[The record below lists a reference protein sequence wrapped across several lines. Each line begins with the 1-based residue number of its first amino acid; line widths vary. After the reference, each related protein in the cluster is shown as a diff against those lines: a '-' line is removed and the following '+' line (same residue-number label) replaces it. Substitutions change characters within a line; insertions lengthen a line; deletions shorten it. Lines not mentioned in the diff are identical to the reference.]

1 MVVSRVDE
9 EISILRSWKRMS
21 GGYDAISKRV
31 NASYAET
38 GDIRETM
45 RELRLPFDVVWE
57 MVGFRDEMDWVE
69 TQE

>member
-1 MVVSRVDE
+1 MVASRVDE

-31 NASYAET
+31 NASYADT
-38 GDIRETM
+38 QDIRETM
-45 RELRLPFDVVWE
+45 RETRLPFDVVWE

-69 TQE
+69 TQD

>member
-1 MVVSRVDE
+1 MVASHVDE
-9 EISILRSWKRMS
+9 EISILRSWKRMP

-31 NASYAET
+31 NVTYAET

-45 RELRLPFDVVWE
+45 REMRLPFDVVWE

-69 TQE
+69 TQD

>member
-9 EISILRSWKRMS
+9 EISTLRSWKRMP

-31 NASYAET
+31 NATYAET

-69 TQE
+69 TQD

>member
-1 MVVSRVDE
+1 MVASQLDE

-31 NASYAET
+31 NTTYAET
-38 GDIRETM
+38 GDIRQTM

-57 MVGFRDEMDWVE
+57 MVGFRDETDWLE
-69 TQE
+69 TQD

>member
-31 NASYAET
+31 NATYAET

-69 TQE
+69 TQD

>member
-1 MVVSRVDE
+1 MP
-9 EISILRSWKRMS
+9 

-31 NASYAET
+31 NATYAET

-69 TQE
+69 TQD

>member
-1 MVVSRVDE
+1 MVASRVDE
-9 EISILRSWKRMS
+9 EISILRCWKRMS

-31 NASYAET
+31 NATYAET

-57 MVGFRDEMDWVE
+57 MVGFRDEMDCLD

>member
-1 MVVSRVDE
+1 MVASRVDE
-9 EISILRSWKRMS
+9 EISILRSWGRMS

-31 NASYAET
+31 NATYAET